1 MEFYEF
7 AQRIGSVILKDGNIS
22 AFTKTLI
29 EAIVPVNVSND
40 LLTST
45 NVEIYKAYYYGRIRI
60 TRIAKKVY
68 SVGNPRLFELFLWRQ
83 NKNESLCEAFSD
95 VIDDIT
101 PDNACEYIADEF
113 FLILYDA
120 IKPAT
125 YVSRRRGGGGKT
137 NWHKRVVKIFRRYA
151 AYSQKL
157 DLSEATSLYKGWK
170 KLQIQHVRNSQVGG
184 KKQMTL

>member
-22 AFTKTLI
+22 AFTKTLF

-125 YVSRRRGGGGKT
+125 YVSRRRGG
-137 NWHKRVVKIFRRYA
+137 VKLIGI
-151 AYSQKL
+151 KE
-157 DLSEATSLYKGWK
+157 LSKYFDVTPRT
-170 KLQIQHVRNSQVGG
+170 VRNWIYQ
-184 KKQMTL
+184 KQLPCIRAGRSYKFNMSEIRKWAEKNR